1 MDRSVLDRITA
12 PLEHMLRNSV
22 AHGVET
28 PADRRKAGKPEEGL
42 VRIAVS
48 REGSEVVIGVPD
60 DGRGLNA
67 AAIRAKAIERGLLAA
82 DAEVPDAEL
91 YGFIL
96 QTGFSTAESVSKL
109 AGRGVG
115 MDVVHSEIRQLGEI
129 GRAPV

>member
-48 REGSEVVIGVPD
+48 REGSGVVIGVSD
-60 DGRGLNA
+60 GGRGLNA
-67 AAIRAKAIERGLLAA
+67 AAIRAKAIATGLLAA
-82 DAEVPDAEL
+82 DAEVTDAAL

-96 QTGFSTAESVSKL
+96 QTSWAERV
-109 AGRGVG
+109 VG
-115 MDVVHSEIRQLGEI
+115 KREGKCV
-129 GRAPV
+129 